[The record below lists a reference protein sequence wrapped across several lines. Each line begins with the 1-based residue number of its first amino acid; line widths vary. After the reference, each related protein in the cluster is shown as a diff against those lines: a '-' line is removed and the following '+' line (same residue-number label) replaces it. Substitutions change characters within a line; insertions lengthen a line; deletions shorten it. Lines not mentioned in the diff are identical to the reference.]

1 MLVRRQLAFFLETAY
16 MCERLPAHVLCDY
29 DAKQHQ
35 KQITEC
41 LSHFAE
47 AADKSCE
54 SFFSTY

>member
-1 MLVRRQLAFFLETAY
+1 